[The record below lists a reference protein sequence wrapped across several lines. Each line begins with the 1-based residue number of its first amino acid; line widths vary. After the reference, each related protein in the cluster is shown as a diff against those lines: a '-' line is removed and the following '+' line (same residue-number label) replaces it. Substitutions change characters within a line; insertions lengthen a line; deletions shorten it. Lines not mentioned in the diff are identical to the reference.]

1 MAAGGDMKEYISSS
15 KTVLTAENYNEA
27 DAYVFAELSYIRF
40 ENLPNYTSENCSL
53 KELCRKMLDN
63 NVVSGSQNE
72 VADKTALL
80 EAIANSDR
88 YANCSVS
95 NLRAENVDSR
105 WAAMT
110 INIDKDT
117 SVIAMRGTD
126 DAPLSWTEDLELAYQ
141 VDGSN
146 AQKLSAAYLKNSPA
160 KNVYLTGH
168 SKGGNNV
175 ISAYVANEK
184 SVRDK
189 VVRIDNYD
197 GPGVNP
203 EYAMI
208 NGGGYLELGK
218 KLNSYYPENSIV
230 GMLLLD
236 KAGKTKF
243 YKTET
248 DGHTTG
254 HGVLDE
260 HDPFAARFEDGSL
273 VNGEQSFLSR
283 YLNNL
288 VDMSVA
294 KLPLPQRY
302 LFIKTL
308 VNIGVPAKLANK
320 GEIDLRYYTSGY
332 FNLNI
337 NTLMKL
343 AEVSNIIPVLNVFLM
358 NLLPALAAT
367 AVEAAAFEVKKVFLN
382 LAEKVKQLGE
392 SIKAKI
398 ITVGDWIAEKA
409 GEAWRGVKDFFGRM
423 QVRTPVTY
431 FPESV
436 FTVRGS
442 SLEAHADQLAAIAGG
457 IAAQRDAINSAQHS
471 LVVGTSIAKYF
482 TLEIYEHDVVRL
494 AEKLRKL
501 SDGLKTAVNE
511 YTNSENQIISMFQ

>member
-53 KELCRKMLDN
+53 KELCRKMLEN
-63 NVVSGSQNE
+63 NVVTGSGNE
-72 VADKTALL
+72 VKDKTALL

-146 AQKLSAAYLKNSPA
+146 AQKLSAEYLKNSPA
-160 KNVYLTGH
+160 KSIYLTGH

-203 EYAMI
+203 EYALI

-243 YKTET
+243 YKTDT
-248 DGHTTG
+248 NGHTKG

-308 VNIGVPAKLANK
+308 VNIGVPAKIANK
-320 GEIDLRYYTSGY
+320 GEIDLSYYTSGY
-332 FNLNI
+332 FNLNL
-337 NTLMKL
+337 NSFMKL
-343 AEVSNIIPVLNVFLM
+343 AEISNII
-358 NLLPALAAT
+358 
-367 AVEAAAFEVKKVFLN
+367 
-382 LAEKVKQLGE
+382 
-392 SIKAKI
+392 
-398 ITVGDWIAEKA
+398 
-409 GEAWRGVKDFFGRM
+409 
-423 QVRTPVTY
+423 
-431 FPESV
+431 
-436 FTVRGS
+436 GS
-442 SLEAHADQLAAIAGG
+442 
-457 IAAQRDAINSAQHS
+457 
-471 LVVGTSIAKYF
+471 
-482 TLEIYEHDVVRL
+482 
-494 AEKLRKL
+494 
-501 SDGLKTAVNE
+501 
-511 YTNSENQIISMFQ
+511 